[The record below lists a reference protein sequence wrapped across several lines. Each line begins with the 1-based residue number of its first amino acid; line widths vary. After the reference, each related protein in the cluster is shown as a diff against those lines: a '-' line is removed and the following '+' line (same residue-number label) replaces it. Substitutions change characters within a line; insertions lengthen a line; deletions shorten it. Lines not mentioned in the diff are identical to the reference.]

1 MIYSLLGVPING
13 IFIGSLGAFFRH
25 KLKKFITDKREK
37 HENDLTHFVVLVFQV
52 MVYIIFGHVLFI
64 LIPAIVMSVIEEGL
78 VPWR

>member
-13 IFIGSLGAFFRH
+13 IFIGSLGAYFRLN
-25 KLKKFITDKREK
+25 LKKFITDKREK

-64 LIPAIVMSVIEEGL
+64 LIPAIVMYIVEEGL